1 MGLSGKAEPIDMLLH
16 HVLGFFNSF
25 RNFNLLLPCQQRH
38 LAHLFEIHADRI
50 IQNIEFCLRLLF
62 FLFFLR
68 LLLSVFV
75 TINFRGFDDVD
86 LHSPQLG
93 ENGLQFFSVGDG
105 FWQRIIKI
113 VKSDVSLLLSQF
125 G

>member
-62 FLFFLR
+62 FLFFVG

-75 TINFRGFDDVD
+75 AIDFGGFDDVD
-86 LHSPQLG
+86 LHSPQLR
-93 ENGLQFFSVGDG
+93 ENGIQFFGIGDG
-105 FWQRIIKI
+105 FRQRIIKI
-113 VKSDVSLLLSQF
+113 IKRDVALLLRQL